1 MMTNNSNS
9 NLSRTGEKTKNLV
22 RVAVMAG
29 IAFVL
34 MFIDFPILFVAP
46 SFMKLDLSDVP
57 ALISGFAMGPMY
69 GVMVQFIKVLLNLSK
84 SITGGV
90 GELSNF
96 IVGSSLVL
104 VSSLVYHRNKT
115 IKTAA
120 LGLFLGVLV
129 MTAIAMASN
138 YFIVFPLYS
147 RIMIPMETLVGMGNA
162 ITPRINSLETMMIYS
177 IMPFN
182 LIKGTISSI
191 ATLVLYKRVR
201 KFF

>member
-1 MMTNNSNS
+1 MTNSNS
-9 NLSRTGEKTKNLV
+9 NLSRTSEKTKNLV

-34 MFIDFPILFVAP
+34 MFIDFPILFIAP
-46 SFMKLDLSDVP
+46 SFMKIDLSDVP
-57 ALISGFAMGPMY
+57 ALISGFAMGPIY
-69 GVMVQFIKVLLNLSK
+69 GVLVQLIKVLLNLSK

-104 VSSLVYHRNKT
+104 VSSMIYHRHKT

-120 LGLFLGVLV
+120 IGLAIGVLV
-129 MTAIAMASN
+129 MTSIAMASN

-147 RIMIPMETLVGMGNA
+147 RIMIPMETLIGMGNA
-162 ITPRINSLETMMIYS
+162 ITPRINSLETMMLYS
-177 IMPFN
+177 ILPFN
-182 LIKGTISSI
+182 IIKGTIASI

-201 KFF
+201 RFF

>member
-1 MMTNNSNS
+1 MMTNSNS
-9 NLSRTGEKTKNLV
+9 NLSRTSERTKSMV

-34 MFIDFPILFVAP
+34 MFIDFPLLFVAP

-57 ALISGFAMGPMY
+57 GLIAGFAMGPAY
-69 GVMVQFIKVLLNLSK
+69 GVMVQFIKVLLNLSE

-104 VSSLVYHRNKT
+104 VSSFIYHKNKT
-115 IKTAA
+115 IKSAGI
-120 LGLFLGVLV
+120 GLFFGVIV

-138 YFIVFPLYS
+138 YFIVFPLYAK
-147 RIMIPMETLVGMGNA
+147 IMIPMETLVAMGSA
-162 ITPRINSLETMMIYS
+162 ITPKINSLETMMIYS
-177 IMPFN
+177 VLPFN
-182 LIKGTISSI
+182 LLKGTISSI

-201 KFF
+201 RFF